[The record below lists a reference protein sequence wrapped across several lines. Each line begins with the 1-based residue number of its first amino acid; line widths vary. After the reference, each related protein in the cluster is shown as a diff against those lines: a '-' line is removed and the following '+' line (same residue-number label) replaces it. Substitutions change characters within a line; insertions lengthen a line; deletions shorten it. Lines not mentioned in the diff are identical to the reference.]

1 MNPPNQPFFTSWID
15 APMPSAQR
23 HSTVMQFQNGYR
35 ISIVYGAGLYSR
47 DMDGFSFKGTF
58 DKDKALAS
66 SVEIAIFN
74 PNNEFI
80 PFKDGQDV
88 KGYVTP
94 DELAD
99 IILWTRNL

>member
-1 MNPPNQPFFTSWID
+1 
-15 APMPSAQR
+15 
-23 HSTVMQFQNGYR
+23 
-35 ISIVYGAGLYSR
+35 
-47 DMDGFSFKGTF
+47 MDGFSFKGTF

-74 PNNEFI
+74 PSGEFI